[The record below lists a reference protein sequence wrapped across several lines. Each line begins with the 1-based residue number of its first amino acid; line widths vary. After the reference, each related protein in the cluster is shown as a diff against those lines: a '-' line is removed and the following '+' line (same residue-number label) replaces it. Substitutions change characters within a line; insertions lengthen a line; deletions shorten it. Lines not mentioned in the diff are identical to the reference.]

1 MMRSLAHSARNGFP
15 AQAYQDHV
23 ENVWRRATQYAA
35 EVEQFAADSSGQ
47 LQKVVSWAAEYHD
60 LGKLD
65 EENQKVLRGEGKALK
80 KLPVNHVDAGTAY
93 LLKPDQYAVRRH
105 GLFPSSRAARFF

>member
-1 MMRSLAHSARNGFP
+1 MAA
-15 AQAYQDHV
+15 
-23 ENVWRRATQYAA
+23 ATQYAA

-93 LLKPDQYAVRRH
+93 LLKPDQYAVWSGRH

>member
-47 LQKVVSWAAEYHD
+47 LQKVVSWA
-60 LGKLD
+60 G
-65 EENQKVLRGEGKALK
+65 N
-80 KLPVNHVDAGTAY
+80 
-93 LLKPDQYAVRRH
+93 
-105 GLFPSSRAARFF
+105 AASETSDHLSEMYPYSGY